1 MNPDIAVSLVSKG
14 LELALVI
21 SAPVLIAGLA
31 VGLLVSIFQAVTQI
45 QEMTLSFIPKI
56 IVMVVLIG
64 VTFPWMLSTLME
76 YTVALI
82 MEHFRPENALPTAEQ
97 AAAAQAQAQFFALS
111 DAGAGVSPDFKTA
124 KVQS

>member
-1 MNPDIAVSLVSKG
+1 
-14 LELALVI
+14 
-21 SAPVLIAGLA
+21 
-31 VGLLVSIFQAVTQI
+31 
-45 QEMTLSFIPKI
+45 
-56 IVMVVLIG
+56 
-64 VTFPWMLSTLME
+64 
-76 YTVALI
+76 